1 MMTQFGVFKKAGRL
15 VAVLAIAALAAATTA
30 EAAPAEGD
38 MALGPADSKVTI
50 IEYASMTC
58 PHCANFHNNTF
69 KKLKEKYIDTGKV
82 RFIFREFPLDRVA
95 FMASML
101 ARCAGPDRFFGMIDV
116 MFRSQEKWGRSEDP
130 RAELIKIGRLAGMPK
145 ETIEACFTDQKLG
158 DAILATRMEG
168 HKKYEISSTPSFV
181 VNGETFTG
189 ALSIEKW
196 DEIIAGKS
204 N

>member
-1 MMTQFGVFKKAGRL
+1 MALFKVFSKAAI
-15 VAVLAIAALAAATTA
+15 VTAIVLGMAFSSLAQADTT
-30 EAAPAEGD
+30 PAEGD

-58 PHCANFHNNTF
+58 SHCANFHKNTF
-69 KKLKEKYIDTGKV
+69 YKLKEKYVDTGKV

-101 ARCAGPDRFFGMIDV
+101 ARCVGKDRFFGMVDV

-130 RAELIKIGRLAGMPK
+130 RTELSKLGRLAGMSND
-145 ETIEACFTDQKLG
+145 TINACLANQKLG
-158 DAILATRMEG
+158 DSILATRLDAV
-168 HKKYEISSTPSFV
+168 KKYEIKSTPSFV
-181 VNGETFTG
+181 VNGELFSG
-189 ALSIEKW
+189 AMGIAKW
-196 DEIIAGKS
+196 DEILAKKL